1 MWLIH
6 QFDSLLHLG
15 ICKEY
20 PIMAKAKT
28 PRTNTNTE
36 KTNGA
41 PVAPPLSASPGESIS
56 EIREVRRTAPDARK
70 NIVPINL
77 DEEIRKRADE
87 LWEENGRASGR
98 DDEYWLSAERE
109 VLGRYTAQRQQS
121 A

>member
-6 QFDSLLHLG
+6 QFDSLLNLG

-20 PIMAKAKT
+20 PTMPKVKT
-28 PRTNTNTE
+28 PRTTVD

-41 PVAPPLSASPGESIS
+41 PIAPPVTATPAESFS
-56 EIREVRRTAPDARK
+56 EIREVRRTASDPRK

-77 DEEIRKRADE
+77 DEEIRRRAYE
-87 LWEENGRASGR
+87 LWEEHGRDSGH

>member
-6 QFDSLLHLG
+6 QFDSLLNLG

-20 PIMAKAKT
+20 PTMAKAKT
-28 PRTNTNTE
+28 HRNSVE

-41 PVAPPLSASPGESIS
+41 PVAAPVTTTPTENFPEF
-56 EIREVRRTAPDARK
+56 REVRRTAPDARK

-77 DEEIRKRADE
+77 EEEIRRRAYE
-87 LWEENGRASGR
+87 LWEEQGRESGR

-109 VLGRYTAQRQQS
+109 VVGRYTAQRQQS

>member
-6 QFDSLLHLG
+6 QFDSLLNLG

-28 PRTNTNTE
+28 PRTNSE

-41 PVAPPLSASPGESIS
+41 PVAPPVTAASAPSIS
-56 EIREVRRTAPDARK
+56 EIREVRTTVPDARK

-77 DEEIRKRADE
+77 EEEVRRRAYE
-87 LWEENGRASGR
+87 LWEENGRESGR
-98 DDEYWLSAERE
+98 DEEYWLSAERE
-109 VLGRYTAQRQQS
+109 VRGRYTAQRQQS

>member
-6 QFDSLLHLG
+6 QFDSLLNLG

-28 PRTNTNTE
+28 PRTSAD

-41 PVAPPLSASPGESIS
+41 SVAPPVTAASASSIP
-56 EIREVRRTAPDARK
+56 EIREVRNTASDTRK
-70 NIVPINL
+70 NIIPINL
-77 DEEIRKRADE
+77 EEEIRRRAYE
-87 LWEENGRASGR
+87 LWEENGRATGR
-98 DDEYWLSAERE
+98 DQEYWLSAEAEIR
-109 VLGRYTAQRQQS
+109 GRYTAQRQQS

>member
-6 QFDSLLHLG
+6 QFDSLLNLG

-20 PIMAKAKT
+20 PIMAKVKT
-28 PRTNTNTE
+28 PRPTE

-41 PVAPPLSASPGESIS
+41 PVAPPISASPAETIS

-77 DEEIRKRADE
+77 DEEIRKRAYE

>member
-6 QFDSLLHLG
+6 QFDSLLNLG

-28 PRTNTNTE
+28 PRTTSE

-41 PVAPPLSASPGESIS
+41 PIAPPVSATAAENIS
-56 EIREVRRTAPDARK
+56 GMREVRKTAPDTRK

-77 DEEIRKRADE
+77 DEEIRKRAYE
-87 LWEENGRASGR
+87 LWEENGRESGR
-98 DDEYWLSAERE
+98 DNEYWLSAERE
-109 VLGRYTAQRQQS
+109 ILGRYSATRQQS

>member
-6 QFDSLLHLG
+6 QFDSLLYLG

-20 PIMAKAKT
+20 PTMAKAKT
-28 PRTNTNTE
+28 PRNTVE

-41 PVAPPLSASPGESIS
+41 PVAPSVTATPAESFS
-56 EIREVRRTAPDARK
+56 EIRGTRRTAPDARK

-77 DEEIRKRADE
+77 EEEIRRRAYE
-87 LWEENGRASGR
+87 LWEEHGRESGR
-98 DDEYWLSAERE
+98 DEEFWFSAERE
-109 VLGRYTAQRQQS
+109 VVGRYAAQRQQS

>member
-6 QFDSLLHLG
+6 QFDSLLNLG

-28 PRTNTNTE
+28 PRTSAE

-41 PVAPPLSASPGESIS
+41 TVAQPVTTTSIPSVS
-56 EIREVRRTAPDARK
+56 EIREVRTPAPETRK

-77 DEEIRKRADE
+77 DEEIRRRAYE
-87 LWEENGRASGR
+87 LWEENGRAAGH
-98 DDEYWLSAERE
+98 DQEYWLSAERE
-109 VLGRYTAQRQQS
+109 VRGRYTAQRQQS

>member
-6 QFDSLLHLG
+6 QFDSFLNLG

-20 PIMAKAKT
+20 PIMPKAKT
-28 PRTNTNTE
+28 PRNGAD

-41 PVAPPLSASPGESIS
+41 TVAPPVNTAVTPNIS
-56 EIREVRRTAPDARK
+56 EIREVRTTTPESRK

-77 DEEIRKRADE
+77 DEEIRRRAYE
-87 LWEENGRASGR
+87 LWEENGRESGR
-98 DDEYWLSAERE
+98 DEQYWLTAERE
-109 VLGRYTAQRQQS
+109 VRGRYTAQRQQS

>member
-6 QFDSLLHLG
+6 QFDSLLNLG

-28 PRTNTNTE
+28 PRTGAD
-36 KTNGA
+36 KMNGA
-41 PVAPPLSASPGESIS
+41 SVASPVTASASSIP
-56 EIREVRRTAPDARK
+56 EIREVRTTASDTRK

-77 DEEIRKRADE
+77 EEEIRRRAYE
-87 LWEENGRASGR
+87 LWEENGRSAGR
-98 DDEYWLSAERE
+98 DQEYWLSAEAEIR
-109 VLGRYTAQRQQS
+109 GRYTAQRQQS

>member
-6 QFDSLLHLG
+6 QFDSLLNLG

-28 PRTNTNTE
+28 PRTTSE

-41 PVAPPLSASPGESIS
+41 PIAPPVSAAPAESIS
-56 EIREVRRTAPDARK
+56 GMREVRRTAPDARK

-77 DEEIRKRADE
+77 DEEIRKRAYE

>member
-1 MWLIH
+1 
-6 QFDSLLHLG
+6 
-15 ICKEY
+15 
-20 PIMAKAKT
+20 MAKAKT
-28 PRTNTNTE
+28 PRTTE

-41 PVAPPLSASPGESIS
+41 PAAPPISASPAESIS

-77 DEEIRKRADE
+77 DEEIRKRAYE
-87 LWEENGRASGR
+87 LWEENGRVSGR